1 MFDYSNLLG
10 KIKTYFKTQGNFAK
24 EMGMSLSAVNSRLNN
39 KIDWTPEEMIKACE
53 LLFIPLEEIYL
64 YFFVEKV

>member
-1 MFDYSNLLG
+1 MFDYSKLLG
-10 KIKTYFKTQGNFAK
+10 KIKTCFKTQGNFAK